1 MPALQDIVPNKQQAV
16 RLVLAGVVA
25 VILWEITTRLVF
37 PALFDVKLQPAILIL
52 KLFGLGKEYKSH
64 AFALHLL
71 TGAVFYPIGFYIL
84 VRAVFSA
91 GAFFDG
97 ILFGVATWAFGLG
110 VIAPIAGIP
119 AFVNFN
125 KGAWLSLVGHLVYGI
140 TLALVF
146 RHRKHSRK

>member
-16 RLVLAGVVA
+16 RLVLAGVLA

-52 KLFGLGKEYKSH
+52 KLFGLGKEYKSY
-64 AFALHLL
+64 AFALHLF
-71 TGAVFYPIGFYIL
+71 TGAVLYPIGFYVL
-84 VRAVFSA
+84 VRAIFSF
-91 GAFFDG
+91 GGFVDG

-110 VIAPIAGIP
+110 IIAPIAGIP

-125 KGAWLSLVGHLVYGI
+125 KGAWLSLAGHLVYGI

-146 RHRKHSRK
+146 RNRKHSRE